1 VDKFLKWSIYAKYMA
16 KVYKTSLEAKLD
28 ENMLNVEASLHFPD
42 GVDLKIFAGVEELAE
57 VKNGKILSKYGE
69 VNNNKLVIE
78 NKELYLMVQ
87 VKDSNARIRYKT
99 SIKEEREIRYI
110 THALRV
116 VYPGGELSLRNKT
129 LQEL

>member
-1 VDKFLKWSIYAKYMA
+1 MA